1 MGASPSHDLA
11 TGDGLVLRNGR
22 LAVEVG
28 QQFAGGEWL
37 RVVQM
42 RIQGVDQ
49 ARAFLHNPHAGMFVS
64 MNAAFMPLRLAK
76 PAFQVEVVARLGGV
90 VAAQEQPRLKTA
102 HDLAHVPLN
111 RIFAG
116 PKLFPQDFELL
127 PACGARTERW
137 LQGCLDEPYGFDV
150 TLDGVQAVLNL
161 VQSPGDAPGQT
172 PQLDFGAPP
181 FLTWTFR
188 SKDCCT
194 SCNASAIRKPGG
206 CNGPP

>member
-1 MGASPSHDLA
+1 M
-11 TGDGLVLRNGR
+11 LRNGR
-22 LAVEVG
+22 PTVAVR

-49 ARAFLHNPHAGMFVS
+49 ARAFLHNPHAGMFAS
-64 MNAAFMPLRLAK
+64 MNVAFMSLRLAK
-76 PAFQVEVVARLGGV
+76 PAFQVEIVARLVGV

-111 RIFAG
+111 RILAG
-116 PKLFPQDFELL
+116 PKLVTQDFELL
-127 PACGARTERW
+127 LACGAGTERG
-137 LQGCLDEPYGFDV
+137 LQRSLDQPYGLDV

-172 PQLDFGAPP
+172 LQLDFGAPP

-188 SKDCCT
+188 SKD
-194 SCNASAIRKPGG
+194 
-206 CNGPP
+206 

>member
-1 MGASPSHDLA
+1 M
-11 TGDGLVLRNGR
+11 LRNRR

-28 QQFAGGEWL
+28 EQIAGGEWL
-37 RVVQM
+37 RVVEM

-64 MNAAFMPLRLAK
+64 MNATFMPLRLAK
-76 PAFQVEVVARLGGV
+76 PAFQVEVVARLVGV
-90 VAAQEQPRLKTA
+90 VATQEQSRLKAA

-111 RIFAG
+111 RIFIG

-127 PACGARTERW
+127 PPCDAGTERW
-137 LQGCLDEPYGFDV
+137 FQRRLDEPDGFDV
-150 TLDGVQAVLNL
+150 TSDGVQVVLDL

-172 PQLDFGAPP
+172 LQLDFGTPP

-188 SKDCCT
+188 SRDCCT
-194 SCNASAIRKPGG
+194 SCNASAIRTPGG
-206 CNGPP
+206 CNGPPWSSLRIPLITVQ